1 MGSCNHKTLTVDKA
15 VSRVSILSDHP
26 TSSIFSK
33 YRENNV
39 SIPLLKQ
46 LNPSM
51 PRRSSALNMKIPL
64 DVFSQKSPRRS
75 SELNLEVPSEPPK
88 SNVPRRSSQLGIEV
102 PTESLQ
108 RRSSFN
114 AVPTRSSILG
124 AVSKTETDCKLIK
137 TALQKHFIFS
147 SLTELQ
153 ISSIVKEMNLY
164 IYPNQTIIFEQHSTG
179 DNFFIISKGKVEV
192 VINLKVATILNPG
205 DSFGE
210 VALLHDTPRTATII
224 TLQETALWGLDRETF
239 RGILKDMSSQ
249 KYSENMVFLEN
260 IKIFKSLTK
269 KQKEC
274 LANAM
279 ISEYYTPGSRI
290 LHEGDEGDFMY
301 IIKEGSVIV
310 TQKGM
315 EIRKLSVNEYFGE
328 QALMKDRRRTAT
340 VTALDQVSCL
350 SINSEGLF
358 AALGSHLQ
366 DIIHLNTQR
375 MAMDAD
381 RTLHQLTAGQINEVI
396 SRTTVTRHRRGAVVV
411 RGGVQLEALHLVLDG
426 CISCRSNKLKAL
438 CILGVE
444 EIMDNDKAVIDN
456 YVAIEDSDV
465 AEISFKEFEAAIGGR
480 LADVIERN
488 EVLKILREIKIFRG
502 VDIRVLERMTKM
514 LSVVKFRNQNAIV
527 TQNQPGDSFFI
538 IKSGIVE
545 VKKSGVYLRNIS
557 KNDYFG
563 ERSLIFNKN
572 RSATVRALGDVEC
585 WVLTRSQFATIF
597 DENMKAQLLERI
609 ELQDDNIEIIDLYI
623 VRLLYSSKVSEFFLG
638 VNKNNSKLYVL
649 KVMTRNKVVHLNL
662 QKSLI
667 TQKKILAQVDHALV
681 VHLIRTFKDP
691 KKLCML
697 MEFVRGADF
706 STVIHTLKKV
716 DELDSRFY
724 AGCFLL
730 IFEYL
735 HDKDIIYRDFC
746 LKNLMVDLQG
756 YPKLID
762 FASAKYIQGRTYT
775 LIGTPHYVAPE
786 VVNGQGYGIT
796 ADYWSLGITL
806 YQIMYGALPFAGGE
820 TDPVMIYK
828 TIINHRL
835 VFPNGVDPLS
845 KGKEF
850 VSTLLN
856 KDPVKRGNIEKLK
869 THPWFVG
876 LNWDMLINKQIKAPF
891 LPIPNDFAHDIR
903 VAIKAQRGAEEL
915 LANLKES
922 SEVFIPKF
930 NVNSRWDVEF

>member
-1 MGSCNHKTLTVDKA
+1 MGSCSNKNVTTEQA
-15 VSRVSILSDHP
+15 VSRVSVVSEND
-26 TSSIFSK
+26 SESIFSRRQETNQK
-33 YRENNV
+33 ILF
-39 SIPLLKQ
+39 SDQ
-46 LNPSM
+46 LNPGI
-51 PRRSSALNMKIPL
+51 PRRSSALNLQTPL
-64 DVFSQKSPRRS
+64 EVFSQP
-75 SELNLEVPSEPPK
+75 LA
-88 SNVPRRSSQLGIEV
+88 RRSSQLNLGGPQQNFAKRPSLLGLEALSD
-102 PTESLQ
+102 TLQ

-114 AVPTRSSILG
+114 APPSRNSILG
-124 AVSKTETDCKLIK
+124 AVAKTEADCKLIK

-147 SLTELQ
+147 SLTESQ

-164 IYPNQTIIFEQHSTG
+164 IYPNQTIIFEQRSVG
-179 DNFFIISKGKVEV
+179 DNFFIISRGKVEV
-192 VINLKVATILNPG
+192 VINLKVAAVLNPG

-224 TLQETALWGLDRETF
+224 TLQEVSLWGLDRETF

-249 KYSENMVFLEN
+249 KYSDNLIFIEN

-269 KQKEC
+269 KQKES

-279 ISEYYTPGSRI
+279 ISEYYSAGKRI
-290 LHEGDEGDFMY
+290 LREGDEGDFMF

-310 TQKGM
+310 TQKGV
-315 EIRKLSVNEYFGE
+315 EIRKLSVNDYFGE
-328 QALMKDRRRTAT
+328 QALMKDRLRTAT

-366 DIIHLNTQR
+366 DMIHLNTQR
-375 MAMDAD
+375 MAVDAD
-381 RTLHQLTAGQINEVI
+381 RLLHLLTTSQINEVI
-396 SRTTVTRHRRGAVVV
+396 NRTKVTRHRRGAIVV
-411 RGGVQLEALHLVLDG
+411 RGGALLESLYIVLEG
-426 CISCRSNKLKAL
+426 CISCRNNKLKAL
-438 CILGVE
+438 CTLGVE
-444 EIMDNDKAVIDN
+444 ELMHNERAIIEN
-456 YVAIEDSDV
+456 YAAIEDSDI
-465 AEISFKEFEAAIGGR
+465 AEISFKEFENIIGGR

-488 EVLKILREIKIFRG
+488 EVLKVVKDIAIFRG
-502 VDIRVLERMTKM
+502 VDTRLLERMVKM

-545 VKKSGVYLRNIS
+545 VKKAGAFVRNIS

-585 WVLTRSQFATIF
+585 WVLTRSQFTTIF
-597 DENMKAQLLERI
+597 DENMKQQLLERI
-609 ELQDDNIEIIDLYI
+609 ELQDDNIELIDLCI
-623 VRLLYSSKVSEFFLG
+623 VKLLHSSKVSELFLA

-649 KVMTRNKVVHLNL
+649 RVMVRNTVLHLNL

-667 TQKKILAQVDHALV
+667 TEKKILAQIHHSFVAY
-681 VHLIRTFKDP
+681 LIRTFKDS

-697 MEFVRGADF
+697 MEFVRGVDF
-706 STVIHTLKKV
+706 PTALNTLGKV

-735 HDKDIIYRDFC
+735 HDQDIIFRDFC

-762 FASAKYIQGRTYT
+762 FSCAKYIQGRTYT
-775 LIGTPHYVAPE
+775 LIGTPHYIAPE

-796 ADYWSLGITL
+796 ADYWSLGVTL
-806 YQIMYGALPFAGGE
+806 YQIMYRSLPFASAE
-820 TDPVMIYK
+820 TDPVLIYK

-835 VFPNGVDPLS
+835 VFPSGVDPLS
-845 KGKEF
+845 KARDF
-850 VSTLLN
+850 ISVLLS
-856 KDPVKRGNIEKLK
+856 KDPVKRGNIEKMK

-876 LNWDMLINKQIKAPF
+876 LNWDMLINKQIKGPF
-891 LPIPNDFAHDIR
+891 LPVASDLAHEIH
-903 VAIKAQRGAEEL
+903 VAIKTQRGAEEL
-915 LANLKES
+915 LANSKES
-922 SEVFIPKF
+922 EELYIPKF
-930 NVNSRWDVEF
+930 NVNSRWDAEF